1 MQLKDL
7 DFELP
12 DSRIA
17 LHPATRRDGSRLL
30 VLNRDSG
37 EVTDATFPDLLQHLQ
52 AQDVLV
58 LNETRVVPVRLHVRK
73 PLTRGKVELLVLGRG
88 PTEGWLAMAK
98 PLRGLAE
105 GLILDG
111 DEGLRLQVIGRTRE
125 DRLHFRLL
133 GDDNTGTD
141 PTGLDTFLR
150 LTAGIGEIP
159 LPPYIRRALVDD
171 DEHRYQTVFA
181 RSNGSIAAP
190 TAGLHFTKSF
200 VDEVEA
206 KGVAVERLVLHV
218 GAGTFAPVRDSD
230 PRKHRVEA
238 EYYHL
243 SQDAAERIQQRRQA
257 GGRVIAVGTTCVRAL
272 ETCAQS
278 GTLEA
283 GEGWTDLVITPKHEF
298 QVVDAM
304 VTNFHLPRSSLLM
317 LVSSF
322 AGVDRVRQAYR
333 HAVDNLYRFYSYGD
347 AMLIHGDHS

>member
-1 MQLKDL
+1 MHLNDL
-7 DFELP
+7 DFQLP
-12 DSRIA
+12 DSLIA
-17 LHPATRRDGSRLL
+17 LHPAARRDGSRLL

-37 EVTDATFPDLLQHLQ
+37 AVTDATFPDLLHLLR
-52 AQDVLV
+52 AEDVLV
-58 LNETRVVPVRLHVRK
+58 LNETRVVPVRLRVRK
-73 PLTRGKVELLVLGRG
+73 PRTGGKVELLVLGRG
-88 PTEGWLAMAK
+88 PGEGWLAMAK
-98 PLRGLAE
+98 PLKGLSQ

-111 DEGLRLQVIGRTRE
+111 DEGLQLQVIGRTRE
-125 DRLHFRLL
+125 DRLHFRFL
-133 GDDNTGTD
+133 GDDNTGSD

-150 LTAGIGEIP
+150 LTAGLGEIP

-190 TAGLHFTKSF
+190 TAGLHFTQSF
-200 VDEVEA
+200 VDDA
-206 KGVAVERLVLHV
+206 QSKGVAVERLVLHV

-230 PRKHRVEA
+230 PGKHRVEA

-243 SQDAAERIQQRRQA
+243 SKDAAERIQQRRQA
-257 GGRVIAVGTTCVRAL
+257 GGRVVAVGTTCVRAL

-278 GTLEA
+278 GTLAA
-283 GEGWTDLVITPKHEF
+283 GDGWTDLVITPEHEF

-333 HAVDNLYRFYSYGD
+333 YAVDNSYRFYSYGD
-347 AMLIHGDHS
+347 AMFIHGDHA